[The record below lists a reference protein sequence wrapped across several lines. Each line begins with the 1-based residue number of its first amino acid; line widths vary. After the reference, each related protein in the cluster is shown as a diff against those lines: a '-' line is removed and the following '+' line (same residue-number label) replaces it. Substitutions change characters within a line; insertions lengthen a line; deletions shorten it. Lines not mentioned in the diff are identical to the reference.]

1 MSQRLLKPEEVE
13 EYRRVVGNYHPN
25 DQIVVNFARSKFG
38 VIAGPTGAGKDTLR
52 NALVQDPN
60 FVKILSTTSR
70 PMRDGEEDGV
80 EYHFRNLRF
89 FDRGIEQQRFL
100 QVALVHNQQ
109 LACLDFA
116 DIEQLNSE
124 KIAIAILTVQIEIE
138 LRKLNPDM
146 KTIFIIPPSKAELL
160 NRINK
165 EDHKMHEDEI
175 ARRLQA
181 AKIELEI
188 ALGQPSYYC
197 IVNDD
202 INRIVNLTNNFLK
215 NSIIDKAEDKKARE
229 AINAVI
235 NELGA
240 N

>member
-1 MSQRLLKPEEVE
+1 MKQRLLKPEEVE

-25 DQIVVNFARSKFG
+25 GQIVVNFVRSKFG

-52 NALVQDPN
+52 DALVQDSD

-70 PMRDGEEDGV
+70 PMRDGEKDGV
-80 EYHFRNLRF
+80 QYHFRNLKF
-89 FDRGIEQQRFL
+89 FDEGIEQQCFL

-116 DIEQLNSE
+116 DIEQLNPE
-124 KIAIAILTVQIEIE
+124 QTGLAILVVQTEIE

-160 NRINK
+160 NRIKK
-165 EDHKMHEDEI
+165 EDRKMHEDEI

-188 ALGQPSYYC
+188 SLRQPSYYC

-202 INRIVNLTNNFLK
+202 LISAVGLASEYIKL
-215 NSIIDKAEDKKARE
+215 DKKDNAEDSKARD
-229 AINAVI
+229 II
-235 NELGA
+235 KQILNEIGG
-240 N
+240 